1 MTRLPSPFGD
11 DFPLNSNELQALT
24 PYISQKSFKKTET
37 IFPQGKICNELF
49 IMHKGLVRCLYILE
63 GKDVD
68 LRLLCDQSAVLAY
81 SSFIKQSPPVESIQC
96 LQDFE
101 GFMLSLRHIKTL
113 RLQLPIITE
122 YERIMAEQHYLAMER
137 RLHTIQYKS
146 AEQRYRY
153 FIKEMPKK
161 IVTET
166 PAHHIAAYL
175 GITPESF
182 SRVKRKLYI

>member
-1 MTRLPSPFGD
+1 MTHLPSPFGF
-11 DFPLNSNELQALT
+11 DFPLNPNELQALI
-24 PYISQKSFKKTET
+24 PYITPKSFKKNET
-37 IFPQGKICNELF
+37 IFPQGKTCNELF
-49 IMHKGLVRCLYILE
+49 IMNKGLVRCFYILE
-63 GKDVD
+63 GKDVN

-81 SSFIKQSPPVESIQC
+81 SSFIKQSSSVESIQC
-96 LQDFE
+96 LQDCE
-101 GFMLSLRHIKTL
+101 GFILSLSNIKTL
-113 RLQLPIITE
+113 RRQLPIITE

-182 SRVKRKLYI
+182 SRVKRNLDI

>member
-1 MTRLPSPFGD
+1 MTHLPSPFGV
-11 DFPLNSNELQALT
+11 DFPLNSSEQQELT
-24 PYISQKSFKKTET
+24 PYITPKSFKKNDT
-37 IFPQGKICNELF
+37 IFPQGKTCNELF
-49 IMHKGLVRCLYILE
+49 IMHKGLVRCFYILE
-63 GKDVD
+63 DKDVN

-81 SSFIKQSPPVESIQC
+81 SSFIKQTPSIESIQC
-96 LQDFE
+96 LQNCE
-101 GFMLSLRHIKTL
+101 GFMLSLGHIKTL
-113 RLQLPIITE
+113 RRQLPIITE

-146 AEQRYRY
+146 AEQHYHH